1 MIYFC
6 NDTATTEIY
15 TYGHTLALHDA
26 LPSFPVCS
34 PAQPGDATQAASAAS
49 NSAVVPR
56 NLVSC
61 TFLAPE
67 KSDGLRH
74 QHVMQ
79 FIAAVARR
87 QQQAAQRLG
96 IGILF
101 QCATDLCLG
110 IARQLQIGLDQRS
123 EEHTSELQSLMRIS
137 YAVFCLK

>member
-1 MIYFC
+1 MVP
-6 NDTATTEIY
+6 AMLLTTSWPVAASGRVSLI
-15 TYGHTLALHDA
+15 
-26 LPSFPVCS
+26 PVCS

-96 IGILF
+96 IGK
-101 QCATDLCLG
+101 
-110 IARQLQIGLDQRS
+110 IGRA
-123 EEHTSELQSLMRIS
+123 H
-137 YAVFCLK
+137 V

>member
-1 MIYFC
+1 MSIGERSCDVVSCYLVGGVRSGGRAGCCFKQK
-6 NDTATTEIY
+6 TAYEMRIS
-15 TYGHTLALHDA
+15 DW
-26 LPSFPVCS
+26 SSDVCS
-34 PAQPGDATQAASAAS
+34 SDLAASASS

-87 QQQAAQRLG
+87 QQQE
-96 IGILF
+96 IGR
-101 QCATDLCLG
+101 ASWR
-110 IARQLQIGLDQRS
+110 ARGCQ
-123 EEHTSELQSLMRIS
+123 
-137 YAVFCLK
+137 YV